1 MPLQDIF
8 VDYVKDT
15 TLEDP
20 IHFPKWL
27 KHSDCNSQQVSLLNK
42 ICHAFAN
49 KDYLRKMS
57 TSYSIYKCFVNYVNR
72 PIKHQRVENK
82 KEKGW
87 ANASYPQMNKAN
99 IQETNAHCVNK
110 CLLCV
115 PHSRMKKREMVTR
128 DGRLGTSPAAMLS
141 FLTPM
146 KTTHCHLALESCKAT

>member
-1 MPLQDIF
+1 
-8 VDYVKDT
+8 
-15 TLEDP
+15 
-20 IHFPKWL
+20 
-27 KHSDCNSQQVSLLNK
+27 
-42 ICHAFAN
+42 
-49 KDYLRKMS
+49 MS
-57 TSYSIYKCFVNYVNR
+57 TSYSVYKYFVNYVNR

-146 KTTHCHLALESCKAT
+146 KTTHCHLVLESCKAT